1 MKFKLILILLFIFC
15 FSLCFSLH
23 KVIAQ
28 SAIYTNQ
35 VYTFISIVLK
45 GKPTCSKQ
53 VVIYF
58 NNLKGFS
65 RIYKNNT
72 KITNENLIIDRNF
85 RNCGG
90 WYFCKEAIY
99 TVVIK
104 IGEEIN
110 TCSYFGLVHQSIQ
123 VNL

>member
-1 MKFKLILILLFIFC
+1 MFVSC
-15 FSLCFSLH
+15 FYLCFSLH
-23 KVIAQ
+23 KAVAQ
-28 SAIYTNQ
+28 STIYTNQ
-35 VYTFISIVLK
+35 VYTFISIVSK

-65 RIYKNNT
+65 RIYKTET
-72 KITNENLIIDRNF
+72 KTIKENLIIDRNF

-90 WYFCKEAIY
+90 WYLCKEAIY
-99 TVVIK
+99 TIVTEIDK
-104 IGEEIN
+104 EIN
-110 TCSYFGLVHQSIQ
+110 TCSYFGLIHQSIQ